1 MFCWACPIINHVCLI
16 SNIWERISNRAE
28 YRDIIIRT
36 ILPSLCFTRFT
47 SICNLLCYLWGI
59 IFYVILSFKKMK
71 IFLFIKKI
79 PKKVCLVLEKKCVK
93 KTIIL
98 VMRSYC
104 QQPQRPSMLPFEE
117 AKKAVNRWD
126 CNEEA
131 LCNQGFN
138 KVDRLRTDPI
148 RQPLMRLPASS
159 VRLHSISAVKYLHL
173 ISFG

>member
-1 MFCWACPIINHVCLI
+1 M
-16 SNIWERISNRAE
+16 
-28 YRDIIIRT
+28 Y
-36 ILPSLCFTRFT
+36 
-47 SICNLLCYLWGI
+47 
-59 IFYVILSFKKMK
+59 
-71 IFLFIKKI
+71 I

-98 VMRSYC
+98 RMRCYC
-104 QQPQRPSMLPFEE
+104 QPQRPCMLPFE

-138 KVDRLRTDPI
+138 KVDRHRRLRTDPI

-159 VRLHSISAVKYLHL
+159 VRLHSISAV
-173 ISFG
+173 